1 MTIVDTLKVY
11 LRHPKCIVRD
21 MRFYTKK
28 YKEKYEFWF
37 RKKLLKRILESD
49 ICSYTYEMRHQYK
62 PFNRAM
68 LFPCSVV
75 SMVLAEYF
83 QRVDLLGIH
92 SISVDTQ
99 SDEAV
104 TATIALAR
112 PGLLIGKGGLI
123 FINMMFIK
131 LRKKRKQKYLIRQ
144 IISQQLKLTIGDNTI
159 LTLFNDK
166 DLHNS
171 KKIITFAL

>member
-11 LRHPKCIVRD
+11 LRHPKCIVQD

-37 RKKLLKRILESD
+37 RKKILNNFLNSES
-49 ICSYTYEMRHQYK
+49 CTYTYKTRHEYK
-62 PFNRAM
+62 PFNNAM
-68 LFPCSVV
+68 LFPCSIV

-112 PGLLIGKGGLI
+112 PGLLIGKGGKDIDAVRERLSELFGKETNI
-123 FINMMFIK
+123 DIKEINDMNEEKILKYPSDF
-131 LRKKRKQKYLIRQ
+131 YLIEY
-144 IISQQLKLTIGDNTI
+144 
-159 LTLFNDK
+159 
-166 DLHNS
+166 
-171 KKIITFAL
+171 

>member
-1 MTIVDTLKVY
+1 MGNMEYIKVY
-11 LRHPKCIVRD
+11 LRHPKCIVQD
-21 MRFYTKK
+21 MRFYIKK
-28 YKEKYEFWF
+28 YKEKYEFWL

-104 TATIALAR
+104 TVTITLNR
-112 PGLLIGKGGLI
+112 PGLLIGKGGKDIDAVRERLSKLFGRETNIDIEEINDMNKEKI
-123 FINMMFIK
+123 FRYPSDF
-131 LRKKRKQKYLIRQ
+131 YLVEEW
-144 IISQQLKLTIGDNTI
+144 K
-159 LTLFNDK
+159 
-166 DLHNS
+166 
-171 KKIITFAL
+171 

>member
-11 LRHPKCIVRD
+11 LRHPKYIVQD

-28 YKEKYEFWF
+28 YKEKYEFWL

-75 SMVLAEYF
+75 SIVLAEYF

-104 TATIALAR
+104 TVTITLNR
-112 PGLLIGKGGLI
+112 PGLLIGKGGKDIDAIMERLSELFGKETNI
-123 FINMMFIK
+123 DIK
-131 LRKKRKQKYLIRQ
+131 EIHDVNKEK
-144 IISQQLKLTIGDNTI
+144 I
-159 LTLFNDK
+159 LTDF
-166 DLHNS
+166 
-171 KKIITFAL
+171 

>member
-1 MTIVDTLKVY
+1 MKFIETVNVY
-11 LRHPKCIVRD
+11 FRHPKCIKYD
-21 MRFYTKK
+21 IKFYIRKCK
-28 YKEKYEFWF
+28 GDFMFWLR
-37 RKKLLKRILESD
+37 RKLIRNILDSEV
-49 ICSYTYEMRHQYK
+49 CSYTYEMRHQYK

-104 TATIALAR
+104 TVTITLAR
-112 PGLLIGKGGLI
+112 PGLLIGKGGKDIDAVMERLSELFGKETNI
-123 FINMMFIK
+123 DIKEINDVNEEK
-131 LRKKRKQKYLIRQ
+131 
-144 IISQQLKLTIGDNTI
+144 I
-159 LTLFNDK
+159 LFEY
-166 DLHNS
+166 
-171 KKIITFAL
+171 

>member
-1 MTIVDTLKVY
+1 MKIVDTLKVY
-11 LRHPKCIVRD
+11 LRHPKCIVQD

-28 YKEKYEFWF
+28 YKEKYEFCL

-68 LFPCSVV
+68 LFPCSIV
-75 SMVLAEYF
+75 SMVLLEHF
-83 QRVDLLGIH
+83 KRIDLLGIH
-92 SISVDTQ
+92 GISVDTQ

-112 PGLLIGKGGLI
+112 PGLLIGKGGKDIDAVRERLSELFGKETNI
-123 FINMMFIK
+123 EIK
-131 LRKKRKQKYLIRQ
+131 EIHDVNKE
-144 IISQQLKLTIGDNTI
+144 
-159 LTLFNDK
+159 
-166 DLHNS
+166 
-171 KKIITFAL
+171 KIIIEY

>member
-1 MTIVDTLKVY
+1 MKTVDTLKVY
-11 LRHPKCIVRD
+11 LRHPKYVVKDI
-21 MRFYTKK
+21 RFYTKK
-28 YKEKYEFWF
+28 YKENYEFWL

-104 TATIALAR
+104 TVTITLNR
-112 PGLLIGKGGLI
+112 PGLLIGKGGKDIDAVRERLSKLFGRETNIDIEEINDTNKEKI
-123 FINMMFIK
+123 FRYPSDF
-131 LRKKRKQKYLIRQ
+131 YLVEEW
-144 IISQQLKLTIGDNTI
+144 K
-159 LTLFNDK
+159 
-166 DLHNS
+166 
-171 KKIITFAL
+171 

>member
-1 MTIVDTLKVY
+1 MKTIDTLKVY
-11 LRHPKCIVRD
+11 LRHPKYIVQD

-28 YKEKYEFWF
+28 YKEKYDFWL

-75 SMVLAEYF
+75 SMVLSEHF
-83 QRVDLLGIH
+83 KRVDLLGIH

-99 SDEAV
+99 SDEVV
-104 TATIALAR
+104 TVTITLAR
-112 PGLLIGKGGLI
+112 PGLIIGKGGKDIDAVRERLSELFGKETNI
-123 FINMMFIK
+123 DIK
-131 LRKKRKQKYLIRQ
+131 E
-144 IISQQLKLTIGDNTI
+144 IIDVNEEKI
-159 LTLFNDK
+159 LFEY
-166 DLHNS
+166 
-171 KKIITFAL
+171 